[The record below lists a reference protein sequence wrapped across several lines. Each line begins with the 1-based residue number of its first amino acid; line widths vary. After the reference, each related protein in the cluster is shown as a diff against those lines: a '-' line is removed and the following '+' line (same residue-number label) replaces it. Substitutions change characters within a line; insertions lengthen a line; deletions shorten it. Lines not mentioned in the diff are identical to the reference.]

1 MCRSYIDISRHFPF
15 LANSG
20 LWAASR
26 TRSYGLC
33 IPYLVNVNHGDA
45 RHSNGRT
52 QDLRDPLGT
61 VTSRVGQYLA
71 VPYLQQYYGTQQ
83 RADISEPM
91 PTLTA
96 KDRSA
101 LCMAFIDPCVL
112 EWPEPTSAAM
122 EKLQATMRELD
133 VADIGFRMFSN
144 PELARAMDFDED
156 YVFEGSKSQITKQ
169 IGNAVSPAVAEAQAL
184 AIAAA

>member
-96 KDRSA
+96 KDRSELEQNKLGLG
-101 LCMAFIDPCVL
+101 LC
-112 EWPEPTSAAM
+112 
-122 EKLQATMRELD
+122 
-133 VADIGFRMFSN
+133 
-144 PELARAMDFDED
+144 
-156 YVFEGSKSQITKQ
+156 Y
-169 IGNAVSPAVAEAQAL
+169 
-184 AIAAA
+184 AIC